1 MRLSRDTRGLSTVE
15 YVIILIVVGLVGIA
29 AWRMFGGSTAN
40 RAENAGQDV
49 GALDDGAGQAR
60 GGGSRGRGGIV
71 VASRRSRLD
80 DATGE
85 VAPPPPET
93 RFETPTWMLGLAAA
107 LVVFLVG
114 QRLMKGDKGDGGGG
128 AQGGGGAKA

>member
-15 YVIILIVVGLVGIA
+15 YVIILLIVGLVGVA
-29 AWRMFGGSTAN
+29 AWRMFGGSTAR

-49 GALDDGAGQAR
+49 GALDDGSGAQAH
-60 GGGSRGRGGIV
+60 GGARGRGGIV

-85 VAPPPPET
+85 VAAPPPET

-114 QRLMKGDKGDGGGG
+114 QRLMKGDKGGGGDG
-128 AQGGGGAKA
+128 GGGGAKA